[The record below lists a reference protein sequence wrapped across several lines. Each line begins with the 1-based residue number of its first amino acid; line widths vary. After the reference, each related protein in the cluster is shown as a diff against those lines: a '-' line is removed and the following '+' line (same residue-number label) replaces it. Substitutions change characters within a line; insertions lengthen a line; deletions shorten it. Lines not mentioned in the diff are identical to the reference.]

1 MVYLNSKVIIIDFQ
15 VLETKTYSFFIEEEL
30 CEIEVERKEDDRFA
44 YGFKI
49 NQDVDTPLNRQ
60 RKAKEKSDM
69 RKTYWFATGFFA
81 IILIGSLIF
90 AYAYRQ
96 KKQRLAQT
104 LSNASRAVAV
114 QVVQQRQ
121 DSVELKFQ
129 LEFQGLTRDY
139 VRSVPIEAIITPF
152 PLETG
157 DEFNLRFSLYKP
169 SINQFDFES
178 ITYTQLGRYRD
189 RTIAIHQKS
198 HPELTED
205 QVACQVDIAF
215 QLYGIDGMANFY
227 FQNQQTKDS
236 PRFNQDSFQKL
247 IRDLPY
253 LEKVEACRLPN

>member
-30 CEIEVERKEDDRFA
+30 CEIEVERTDDRFA

-49 NQDVDTPLNRQ
+49 NQDVDTPLNRK
-60 RKAKEKSDM
+60 RKAQEKSDM
-69 RKTYWFATGFFA
+69 RKTYWLAAGFFT

-90 AYAYRQ
+90 AHAYRQ
-96 KKQRLAQT
+96 KKKRLAES
-104 LSNASRAVAV
+104 LSTASRAVAV

-121 DSVELKFQ
+121 DSVDLKFQ

-139 VRSVPIEAIITPF
+139 VRSVPREAITTPF

-169 SINQFDFES
+169 SMNQLDFES
-178 ITYTQLGRYRD
+178 ISYTQLGRYRD
-189 RTIAIHQKS
+189 RTMAIHQKS
-198 HPELTED
+198 HPRLTKD

-215 QLYGIDGMANFY
+215 QLYGIDGLAHFY
-227 FQNQQTKDS
+227 FQNQAAQDS
-236 PRFNQDSFQKL
+236 PRFNRESFQKL
-247 IRDLPY
+247 VRDLPY
-253 LEKVEACRLPN
+253 LEKAEACRLPN

>member
-30 CEIEVERKEDDRFA
+30 CELEVERKEDDRFA

-49 NQDVDTPLNRQ
+49 NQDVDTPLNRK
-60 RKAKEKSDM
+60 RKAQEKSDM
-69 RKTYWFATGFFA
+69 RKTYWLAAGFFT

-90 AYAYRQ
+90 AHAYRQ
-96 KKQRLAQT
+96 KKKRLAET
-104 LSNASRAVAV
+104 FSSASRPVAV

-121 DSVELKFQ
+121 DSVDLKFQ

-139 VRSVPIEAIITPF
+139 VRSVPIDAITTPF

-169 SINQFDFES
+169 SMDQLDFES
-178 ITYTQLGRYRD
+178 ISYTQLGKYRD
-189 RTIAIHQKS
+189 RTMAIHQKS
-198 HPELTED
+198 HPELTQD

-215 QLYGIDGMANFY
+215 QLYGIDGLAHFY
-227 FQNQQTKDS
+227 FQDQVAKDS
-236 PRFNQDSFQKL
+236 PLFNRESFQKL

-253 LEKVEACRLPN
+253 LEKAEACRLPN